1 MKITFTNG
9 EYNKVLIRHSLTGV
23 KLKSKIKNNK
33 TQSNIQPCT
42 DCIGILIFFVFI
54 RRQMFKL
61 SIKIFIFYQSF
72 DLKVIEETPLDF

>member
-23 KLKSKIKNNK
+23 KLKSKIKKITKPN
-33 TQSNIQPCT
+33 QIYSHVRIVL
-42 DCIGILIFFVFI
+42 DFFVFI